1 MFTIENAQLVLKDK
15 NGNVARIQNLGPNDI
30 AKIHNAI
37 ADIGK
42 LVDPV
47 SHLPIKATANTVGV
61 VQLADDEAIAAGT
74 TGRVVDAK
82 QLQDAVMGVS
92 PANCVTNVAAGSTA
106 NKIKVTKDGYT
117 TTIVID
123 HVEHASF
130 ANQATHATLADTADI
145 SARATKADDATHAA
159 KADEATHAVNADE
172 AAHATKADTATSA
185 NSVAWANVSGKPSTF
200 APSSH
205 THDDRYYTEGEIDTK
220 LNSKANTSGTYPSLN
235 VGRATVA
242 DNGVDSYGTG
252 WIRFKNG
259 IQICWHHL
267 DTTNHSTI
275 GFAKPFTS
283 EPSATVSHETMTNEP
298 VIATISTLTATTI
311 GVRLTFPSGNTT
323 VGNAQFIAIGTW
335 K

>member
-15 NGNVARIQNLGPNDI
+15 DGNVARIQNLGPDDF
-30 AKIHNAI
+30 AKIRNAI

-47 SHLPIKATANTVGV
+47 SHLPIKATATTVGV
-61 VQLADDEAIAAGT
+61 VQLADAEAIAAGT

-82 QLQDAVMGVS
+82 QLQDAIMGVS

-117 TTIVID
+117 TTIEID

-172 AAHATKADTATSA
+172 AGHAVNADAATTAGYADNAGSCAGNAATATNATNDGTGQNIAGTYIKGFSVSGQTVTYTRGDGTTGAFTTQDTNTTYSA
-185 NSVAWANVSGKPSTF
+185 GANLYLSGTQFNVSPTPSF
-200 APSSH
+200 
-205 THDDRYYTEGEIDTK
+205 
-220 LNSKANTSGTYPSLN
+220 NN
-235 VGRATVA
+235 VTVA
-242 DNGVDSYGTG
+242 NNSS
-252 WIRFKNG
+252 NG
-259 IQICWHHL
+259 IL
-267 DTTNHSTI
+267 
-275 GFAKPFTS
+275 F
-283 EPSATVSHETMTNEP
+283 
-298 VIATISTLTATTI
+298 
-311 GVRLTFPSGNTT
+311 GNYRVY
-323 VGNAQFIAIGTW
+323 VG
-335 K
+335 

>member
-15 NGNVARIQNLGPNDI
+15 NGNVARLQNLGPDDI
-30 AKIHNAI
+30 VKINNAI

-47 SHLPIKATANTVGV
+47 SHLPIKATATTVGV

-130 ANQATHATLADTADI
+130 ANQATHASLADTADI

-159 KADEATHAVNADE
+159 KADEATHAVNADDATH
-172 AAHATKADTATSA
+172 AAKADNATNAGFATKAGSCDGNAATATKATQDGKGQNIAGTYIKGFSVSGQTVTYTRGDGTTGTFTTQDTNTTYSA
-185 NSVAWANVSGKPSTF
+185 GSNITLSGTTFSLTKANVVGALGYTPPTQDTNTTYSAGSNLSLSGTQFNVSSAPTFNSVKVTNN
-200 APSSH
+200 SS
-205 THDDRYYTEGEIDTK
+205 
-220 LNSKANTSGTYPSLN
+220 
-235 VGRATVA
+235 
-242 DNGVDSYGTG
+242 
-252 WIRFKNG
+252 NG
-259 IQICWHHL
+259 IL
-267 DTTNHSTI
+267 
-275 GFAKPFTS
+275 F
-283 EPSATVSHETMTNEP
+283 
-298 VIATISTLTATTI
+298 
-311 GVRLTFPSGNTT
+311 GNYRVY
-323 VGNAQFIAIGTW
+323 VG
-335 K
+335 

>member
-15 NGNVARIQNLGPNDI
+15 DGNVARLKNLGPDDI
-30 AKIHNAI
+30 VKINNAI

-47 SHLPIKATANTVGV
+47 SHLPIKATATTVGV

-82 QLQDAVMGVS
+82 QLQDALLGVS

-123 HVEHASF
+123 NVEHASF

-172 AAHATKADTATSA
+172 AGHAVNADAATTAGYADNAGSCAGNAATATNATNDSIGQNIAGTYIKGFSVSGQTVTYTRGDGTTGTFTTQDTNTTYRAGANITLSGTTFSLTRDNVVNALGYTPPAQDTNTTYSA
-185 NSVAWANVSGKPSTF
+185 GANLYLSGTQFNVSPTPSF
-200 APSSH
+200 
-205 THDDRYYTEGEIDTK
+205 
-220 LNSKANTSGTYPSLN
+220 NN
-235 VGRATVA
+235 VTVA
-242 DNGVDSYGTG
+242 NNSS
-252 WIRFKNG
+252 NG
-259 IQICWHHL
+259 IL
-267 DTTNHSTI
+267 
-275 GFAKPFTS
+275 F
-283 EPSATVSHETMTNEP
+283 
-298 VIATISTLTATTI
+298 
-311 GVRLTFPSGNTT
+311 GNYRVY
-323 VGNAQFIAIGTW
+323 VG
-335 K
+335 